1 MTTQQST
8 APSTSTAHRTSKRN
22 RNRPSP
28 LHAGRN
34 IFGYAL
40 LAPQTLGMLVVG
52 LVAIG
57 GLVQLSLTRVN
68 VLAGTREFIG
78 LDNYVRIFTDPNM
91 AIILSNTFFFV
102 VVLSI
107 GGTVLALALA
117 VLLNQKVPGINI
129 FRAMIFIPALVTT
142 VAWTLVWGFILQ
154 PGGLLDGIVGIVEI
168 GRASCRERV

>member
-1 MTTQQST
+1 MTTQQSPG
-8 APSTSTAHRTSKRN
+8 ASTSAAYRTSKHN

-57 GLVQLSLTRVN
+57 GLIQLSLTRVN
-68 VLAGTREFIG
+68 VLAGTRDFIG
-78 LDNYVRIFTDPNM
+78 LDNYARIFTDPNM
-91 AIILSNTFFFV
+91 TVVLSNTFFFV

-107 GGTVLALALA
+107 GGTDRKSTR
-117 VLLNQKVPGINI
+117 LNSSH
-129 FRAMIFIPALVTT
+129 
-142 VAWTLVWGFILQ
+142 VAI
-154 PGGLLDGIVGIVEI
+154 
-168 GRASCRERV
+168 SY

>member
-8 APSTSTAHRTSKRN
+8 APSTSTAHRTSKLG

-57 GLVQLSLTRVN
+57 GL
-68 VLAGTREFIG
+68 
-78 LDNYVRIFTDPNM
+78 
-91 AIILSNTFFFV
+91 
-102 VVLSI
+102 
-107 GGTVLALALA
+107 
-117 VLLNQKVPGINI
+117 
-129 FRAMIFIPALVTT
+129 
-142 VAWTLVWGFILQ
+142 
-154 PGGLLDGIVGIVEI
+154 EI
-168 GRASCRERV
+168 GRASCRERDVVWQAVGCVGIGTGQAAGGGDGERGSGSGQ